1 MSVSDT
7 VAPPPSQNAVERNPP
22 LHWPVAAAALVAFTL
37 TTTLRMVGMGRA
49 ADVFVDELIYRDI
62 GRSVVNGG
70 FPRTEMGLFFLHP
83 PGFFY
88 LQATW
93 ENTFGVSPDAVAAVY
108 NVRDLNALVSG
119 GTAVLLLVL
128 VTRSASLP
136 AGMVA
141 GALFALEPYCIRQ
154 NNRVML
160 ETPTMFWVLA
170 GYVVLLTLTQRP
182 LPKHPHTRAM
192 CSGLLFGLAL
202 LTKDHADF
210 ITLLPLLLAVI
221 LNWGPPR
228 RLTLICAGTALV
240 PYGLYVVV
248 IAANGHLQEFWR
260 DKTVGAARLFGF
272 IQETGFNAVGTPP
285 LTERLSDQISTFGS
299 TYLLLTLAPFTL
311 LVLLRSKD
319 PRHRLLALFH
329 GCAGLTL
336 AYAVAIGTLE
346 EQALY
351 LLVVPNLMALSVA
364 LSLLLEDRRRP
375 VIARTCAATF
385 VTALLVLGSV
395 AYLKDRLTPDDGY
408 QRLRAYMAQ
417 HLPAGANVITVD
429 GGESEGI
436 TWWALNDRYVVGRWI
451 TPEER
456 AAAHVQ
462 YLVIPW
468 KVIDQGYGA
477 EPKPVIHALAAQGV
491 PVFVVHGPSYGALTL
506 YRLPLP
512 QTPAAPPAPPVPR
525 RSG

>member
-1 MSVSDT
+1 MSTSET
-7 VAPPPSQNAVERNPP
+7 LAPPQKAVGRKTP
-22 LHWPVAAAALVAFTL
+22 LVWPVAAALVVFTL
-37 TTTLRMVGMGRA
+37 TTALRMVGMGRT
-49 ADVFVDELIYRDI
+49 ADLFVDELIYRDV
-62 GRSVVNGG
+62 GRSVANGG
-70 FPRTEMGLFFLHP
+70 FPRTREGLFFLHP

-88 LQATW
+88 LQAAW
-93 ENTFGVSPDAVAAVY
+93 EKIFGISPDVVAAVY
-108 NVRDLNALVSG
+108 DIRDLNALVSG
-119 GTAVLLLVL
+119 GTAVFLLVL

-160 ETPTMFWVLA
+160 ETSTMFWVLA

-202 LTKDHADF
+202 LTKDHAGF

-228 RLTLICAGTALV
+228 RLTLICAGTAVV
-240 PYGLYVVV
+240 PYGLYIAV
-248 IAANGHLQEFWR
+248 IVENGHFQDFWWA
-260 DKTVGAARLFGF
+260 KTVGAGRLFGF
-272 IQETGFNAVGTPP
+272 IQETGFNSAGTPP
-285 LTERLSDQISTFGS
+285 LTQRLADQIFTFGS
-299 TYLLLTLAPFTL
+299 TYLLLALAPFAL
-311 LVLLRSKD
+311 FVLLRSKD

-336 AYAVAIGTLE
+336 AYAVTVGTLE

-351 LLVVPNLMALSVA
+351 LLVVPNIMALSVA
-364 LSLLLEDRRRP
+364 LSLLLKNRRRP
-375 VIARTCAATF
+375 VIAGTCAVIF
-385 VTALLVLGSV
+385 VAPLLAFGSV
-395 AYLKDRLTPDDGY
+395 ASLKDRLTADDGY

-417 HLPAGANVITVD
+417 HVPAGATITAVD
-429 GGESEGI
+429 GGKSQGI
-436 TWWALNDRYVVGRWI
+436 SFWALKDRYAVGPWM
-451 TPEER
+451 TPGGR

-462 YLVIPW
+462 YLVVPW
-468 KVIDQGYGA
+468 KVIDQGYGS
-477 EPKPVIHALAAQGV
+477 ERKSVVQALAAQGV
-491 PVFVVHGPSYGALTL
+491 AVFVVHERSYGTLAL

-512 QTPAAPPAPPVPR
+512 RIPATPPPDPR
-525 RSG
+525 RGG